1 MNLSIIGSNSLLK
14 RRKDVFQRKINKR
27 PIVPK
32 TIFFG
37 DSPSFPIVCKTRHRD
52 FNESHTL
59 KNYISEILN
68 EIESTFLPNI
78 WNKF

>member
-14 RRKDVFQRKINKR
+14 GRKDVFQRKINKR

-59 KNYISEILN
+59 KVLYFRNLE
-68 EIESTFLPNI
+68 
-78 WNKF
+78 